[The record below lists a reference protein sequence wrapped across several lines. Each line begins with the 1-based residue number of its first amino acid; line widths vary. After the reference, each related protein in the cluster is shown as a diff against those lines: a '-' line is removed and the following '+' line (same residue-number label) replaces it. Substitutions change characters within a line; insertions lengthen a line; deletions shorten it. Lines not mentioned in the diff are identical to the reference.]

1 MNFRKGTT
9 FVLMGLRLKLNN
21 IRSKSN
27 GTRSP
32 LKNLQNWIR
41 IKKCSKA
48 IDNRTKLSG
57 FKTEKISTRVGL
69 DNLKSSLNICTTVAN
84 HTLQMGLTSAE
95 SRLNNVISKV
105 KTVTPEIEN
114 IQAGLQSTMQT
125 SRAKLQK
132 SLEFGFE
139 KTQSGLDNVRTISI
153 RDLKKLDQNW
163 TTFKTASTQG
173 LKKLKQD
180 WTPFETVSIQGVK
193 KLDQTWTTFETA
205 SSQGL

>member
-32 LKNLQNWIR
+32 LKNLEL
-41 IKKCSKA
+41 IKTESGLRNVRRRP
-48 IDNRTKLSG
+48 IDIRTKLSG
-57 FKTEKISTRVGL
+57 FKTDKISTRVGL
-69 DNLKSSLNICTTVAN
+69 DNLKSSMNICTTVAN

-125 SRAKLQK
+125 SRAKFQK
-132 SLEFGFE
+132 KPRFWL
-139 KTQSGLDNVRTISI
+139 
-153 RDLKKLDQNW
+153 
-163 TTFKTASTQG
+163 
-173 LKKLKQD
+173 
-180 WTPFETVSIQGVK
+180 
-193 KLDQTWTTFETA
+193 
-205 SSQGL
+205 